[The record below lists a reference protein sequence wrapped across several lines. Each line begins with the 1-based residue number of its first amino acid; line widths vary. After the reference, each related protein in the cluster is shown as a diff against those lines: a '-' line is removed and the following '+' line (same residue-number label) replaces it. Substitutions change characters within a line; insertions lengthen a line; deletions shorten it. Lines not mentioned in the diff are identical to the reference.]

1 MMGNMFPTG
10 KELLVI
16 MVIIAVVGWA
26 VITGLIKLV
35 ARLFSNIMINFI

>member
-10 KELLVI
+10 KEIVILL
-16 MVIIAVVGWA
+16 IIVSIVGWV

-35 ARLFSNIMINFI
+35 GWLFSHIVIDFI

>member
-10 KELLVI
+10 KELVVMLI
-16 MVIIAVVGWA
+16 IIAIIGWA

-35 ARLFSNIMINFI
+35 AWLFSHIVINFI

>member
-16 MVIIAVVGWA
+16 MAIIAVVGWA

-35 ARLFSNIMINFI
+35 AWVFSHIMINFI